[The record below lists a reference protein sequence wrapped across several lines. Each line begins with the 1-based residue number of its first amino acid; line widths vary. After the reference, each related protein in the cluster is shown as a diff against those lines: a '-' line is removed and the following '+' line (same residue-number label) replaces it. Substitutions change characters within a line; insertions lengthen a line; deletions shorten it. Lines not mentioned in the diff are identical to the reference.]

1 MEERITTKTQRI
13 LINNR
18 KSGTISGVNDVVA
31 FDTERIVLDTV
42 GGLLTIKG
50 QKLHVKRLSVEK
62 GEVDIEGIVDGFFYK
77 EQNRTDKDQSL
88 MKKLFKW
95 LNTKLD
101 F

>member
-1 MEERITTKTQRI
+1 MEEIITPRTQKI
-13 LINNR
+13 VINNR

-31 FDTERIVLDTV
+31 FDTEKIILDTI

-77 EQNRTDKDQSL
+77 EQSKIEKEQSL

-95 LNTKLD
+95 
-101 F
+101 